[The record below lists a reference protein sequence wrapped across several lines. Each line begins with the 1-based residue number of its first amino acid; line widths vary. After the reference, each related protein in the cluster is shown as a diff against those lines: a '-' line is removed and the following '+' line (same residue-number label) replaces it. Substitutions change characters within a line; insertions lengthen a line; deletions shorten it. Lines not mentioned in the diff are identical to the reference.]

1 MNNLIYKSCVFIGV
15 VTVALI
21 LSMLSK
27 SIGYQD
33 GYDAGYAARDA
44 EPRPLP
50 SRHEVRQW
58 QRELKERGIYDGP
71 IDAKI
76 GPKMKAAIEVFWMT
90 YPYMQGEK
98 DRGEQNE

>member
-1 MNNLIYKSCVFIGV
+1 MNTIIYKSCLWFGCIAMVCLICYVIGH
-15 VTVALI
+15 I
-21 LSMLSK
+21 E
-27 SIGYQD
+27 GYA
-33 GYDAGYAARDA
+33 AGYAARDA
-44 EPRPLP
+44 MPRPLP

-58 QRELKERGIYDGP
+58 QIYMTERGTYDGP